1 MSKTASKSIH
11 KWRRYPSS
19 TLTKLT
25 KKCGSELDAQLWCHV
40 TPQRKTTIWVHNC
53 SPSRAQK
60 PPTYFGKFTFC
71 TTFGVHK
78 LVRFEPFLDPRCKIW
93 KLLPAIYSDVLKKLY
108 RCTFTFLALNY
119 CGGIF
124 FKSLSYLFEVV
135 RTNFSTD
142 FWTSQFL
149 TTISQNL
156 WRRLATKWVPCTAS
170 QRQIKSTYKPSV
182 TQHLF
187 KLRTPRTYSPLASE
201 HDMKKTNTTFL
212 HLQLARVVR
221 SSPNFARW

>member
-124 FKSLSYLFEVV
+124 LNLSAIYLKWCAQTFPPIFGLH
-135 RTNFSTD
+135 NF
-142 FWTSQFL
+142 WPQFRG
-149 TTISQNL
+149 ICG
-156 WRRLATKWVPCTAS
+156 AG
-170 QRQIKSTYKPSV
+170 
-182 TQHLF
+182 
-187 KLRTPRTYSPLASE
+187 
-201 HDMKKTNTTFL
+201 
-212 HLQLARVVR
+212 
-221 SSPNFARW
+221 